1 MATEFDAVVWE
12 VARAAHMDRMLERK
26 DPSFTRERAKAV
38 LKDTINNKYGNPW
51 KEVALEYRPTETLIR
66 FSKHRLVGL
75 RLLRGL
81 LQTEPTKG
89 HVAAVDTLSA
99 AMFKQAQTD
108 FPDEHVW
115 RKEQP
120 LPSFQE
126 LIDAFRQKLAA
137 LGEDM
142 SVAPRKRTRDL
153 DHAGSDG
160 GEIQTG
166 YAHASADL
174 QHTFAMGLQQQQ
186 QLFHALDPQ
195 FHVDHADAGMV
206 MQQFNGNIM
215 QQQQQQLMATTEEE
229 LQTAQAAGEAHLHAA
244 AAAAYEGPGLSQW
257 DPPAAEDPS
266 SPPSLPQVHEKD
278 LADNLLNLESD
289 AGDSPGPAAAP
300 IEESDMAHSH
310 IVAYYNDHYR
320 TAAGERSMRATQME
334 PPPAEQEQKHDE
346 DELGRAMRETQQELD
361 ALDEMP
367 AAAEDEPEVAVWR
380 EERDVPV
387 ASAAAAAAE
396 LEDMRQ
402 KLEQAREEAAA
413 LQRQLAEEKRAAR
426 AQQEEMAKLAANL
439 SQRDSV
445 MEKSGLEIAQLQ
457 TAVQARDRRTA
468 AMLIV
473 TQRVGREAA
482 VSASRLQA
490 QAANALEQAAAAR
503 AEAEAQAEAQAAAA
517 RREAEEHAEQMRRA
531 QDQVLVAR
539 RKANASAV
547 HTVKYGIVTSIVN
560 YPYIQRV
567 PEIEF
572 ALADPDIDVKAL
584 EDIRPVIETH
594 IRVHMQVPFLD
605 VILLEAG
612 HMDAGLNAAYQL
624 AVAGGGAADL
634 HKACRGLMRA
644 AMAVMF
650 TSTDAMASIDAIPG
664 LVQADPDK
672 PLLDPAH
679 RLYEPVAGLFV
690 SYCNIR
696 RISQHGLKVQPILS
710 DGFNE
715 RKRLLVERLSAAAAA
730 AAAAA
735 GAERDPKKQK
745 VSGRAR
751 AAARACNNCG
761 YAAAGRW
768 GTGLVV
774 ASCGCPNLYY
784 CGAQSLQDQSQCEQL
799 DNSHHCI

>member
-1 MATEFDAVVWE
+1 
-12 VARAAHMDRMLERK
+12 
-26 DPSFTRERAKAV
+26 
-38 LKDTINNKYGNPW
+38 
-51 KEVALEYRPTETLIR
+51 
-66 FSKHRLVGL
+66 
-75 RLLRGL
+75 
-81 LQTEPTKG
+81 
-89 HVAAVDTLSA
+89 
-99 AMFKQAQTD
+99 
-108 FPDEHVW
+108 
-115 RKEQP
+115 
-120 LPSFQE
+120 
-126 LIDAFRQKLAA
+126 
-137 LGEDM
+137 
-142 SVAPRKRTRDL
+142 
-153 DHAGSDG
+153 
-160 GEIQTG
+160 
-166 YAHASADL
+166 
-174 QHTFAMGLQQQQ
+174 
-186 QLFHALDPQ
+186 
-195 FHVDHADAGMV
+195 
-206 MQQFNGNIM
+206 
-215 QQQQQQLMATTEEE
+215 
-229 LQTAQAAGEAHLHAA
+229 
-244 AAAAYEGPGLSQW
+244 
-257 DPPAAEDPS
+257 
-266 SPPSLPQVHEKD
+266 
-278 LADNLLNLESD
+278 
-289 AGDSPGPAAAP
+289 
-300 IEESDMAHSH
+300 
-310 IVAYYNDHYR
+310 
-320 TAAGERSMRATQME
+320 
-334 PPPAEQEQKHDE
+334 
-346 DELGRAMRETQQELD
+346 
-361 ALDEMP
+361 
-367 AAAEDEPEVAVWR
+367 
-380 EERDVPV
+380 
-387 ASAAAAAAE
+387 
-396 LEDMRQ
+396 
-402 KLEQAREEAAA
+402 
-413 LQRQLAEEKRAAR
+413 
-426 AQQEEMAKLAANL
+426 
-439 SQRDSV
+439 
-445 MEKSGLEIAQLQ
+445 
-457 TAVQARDRRTA
+457 
-468 AMLIV
+468 
-473 TQRVGREAA
+473 
-482 VSASRLQA
+482 
-490 QAANALEQAAAAR
+490 
-503 AEAEAQAEAQAAAA
+503 
-517 RREAEEHAEQMRRA
+517 MRRA

-634 HKACRGLMRA
+634 HKACRSLMRA

-730 AAAAA
+730 A

-751 AAARACNNCG
+751 AAVRACNNCG